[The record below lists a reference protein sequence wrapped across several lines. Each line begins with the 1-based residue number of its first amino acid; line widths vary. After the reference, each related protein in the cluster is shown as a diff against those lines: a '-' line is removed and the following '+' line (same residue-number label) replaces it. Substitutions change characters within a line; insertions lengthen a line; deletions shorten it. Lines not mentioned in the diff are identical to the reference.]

1 MIFYT
6 CRLQRKRLKEQELPQ
21 PSLVKQVIALALIKM
36 LVNTGRRFVYP
47 FAPALCRGLDVPL
60 TAITSIIAASQFTS
74 IMGLFCGPFAERLG
88 YRAMMR
94 YGLALLCIGMLL
106 CAVFPL
112 YGIVFLG
119 LLVASFGKTVFDPAG
134 QAFIGQNVPFQQRG
148 RVIGILEMSW
158 AGSTLIGIP
167 LLGLVIDQ
175 GGLVLSFYLL
185 SLLGLAG
192 WMSIKRIIPADEKN
206 HDSGKVTVQI
216 ISSLKKLIKIRPA
229 AGMLC
234 FGFWISMAND
244 SIFVI
249 YGVWLEQ
256 DFHVSLV
263 TLGFST
269 VAIGAAELCGESLTA
284 LFADRLGLK
293 RAIVLGLILSV
304 LSFLLLPFLG
314 RTLPL
319 ALFGIFMVFLTF
331 EFTMV
336 SSFSLSTELMPEARA
351 TMMAGF
357 YAAAGIGRVIGILAG
372 TFLWKIGGI
381 TVVAWTAAC
390 LTAMGLLSLLWGLY
404 GWKHRENEIN

>member
-1 MIFYT
+1 MIFYMGQ
-6 CRLQRKRLKEQELPQ
+6 LMRKSLKERELSK
-21 PSLVKQVIALALIKM
+21 PSILKQVIALALFKM
-36 LVNTGRRFVYP
+36 LINTGRRFVYP
-47 FAPALCRGLDVPL
+47 FAPTLSRGLDVPL
-60 TAITSIIAASQFTS
+60 AAITTIIAASQFTS
-74 IMGLFCGPFAERLG
+74 ILGLFCGPFAERLG
-88 YRAMMR
+88 YRAMMQ
-94 YGLALLCIGMLL
+94 YGLALLCVGMLL

-175 GGLVLSFYLL
+175 GGLIFSFYLL
-185 SLLGLAG
+185 SLLGLVG
-192 WMSIKRIIPADEKN
+192 WISIKRIIQADEKS

-216 ISSLKKLIKIRPA
+216 VASLKKLIKIRSA
-229 AGMLC
+229 AGMLG

-256 DFHVSLV
+256 DFHVTLV

-293 RAIVLGLILSV
+293 RAIVLGLLLSV
-304 LSFLLLPFLG
+304 LSFLLLPFVG
-314 RTLPL
+314 TTLPL
-319 ALFGIFMVFLTF
+319 ALFGIFMVFLSF

-336 SSFSLSTELMPEARA
+336 TSFSLSTELMPQARA

-357 YAAAGIGRVIGILAG
+357 YATAGIGRVIGILAG
-372 TFLWKIGGI
+372 TALWKIGGI
-381 TVVAWTAAC
+381 TGVAWMAAC
-390 LTAMGLLSLLWGLY
+390 LTTMGLLSFLWGLH
-404 GWKHRENEIN
+404 GWEHKEDEVN

>member
-1 MIFYT
+1 M
-6 CRLQRKRLKEQELPQ
+6 KEKELSK
-21 PSLVKQVIALALIKM
+21 PSILKQVIALALFKM
-36 LVNTGRRFVYP
+36 LINTGRRFVYP
-47 FAPALCRGLDVPL
+47 FAPALSRGLDVPL
-60 TAITSIIAASQFTS
+60 AAITTIIAASQFTS

-88 YRAMMR
+88 YRAMMQ
-94 YGLALLCIGMLL
+94 YGLALLCVGMLL

-175 GGLVLSFYLL
+175 GGLIFSFYLL
-185 SLLGLAG
+185 SLFGLVG
-192 WMSIKRIIPADEKN
+192 WISIKRIIPADEKS
-206 HDSGKVTVQI
+206 HDSGKMTVQI
-216 ISSLKKLIKIRPA
+216 VASLKKLIKIRSA
-229 AGMLC
+229 AGMLG

-249 YGVWLEQ
+249 YGVWLEH
-256 DFHVSLV
+256 DFHVTLV

-293 RAIVLGLILSV
+293 RAIVLGLLLSV
-304 LSFLLLPFLG
+304 LSFLFLPFVG
-314 RTLPL
+314 HTLPL
-319 ALFGIFMVFLTF
+319 ALFGIFMVFLSF

-336 SSFSLSTELMPEARA
+336 TSFSLSTELMPQARA

-357 YAAAGIGRVIGILAG
+357 YATAGIGRVIGILAG
-372 TFLWKIGGI
+372 TTLWKIGGI
-381 TVVAWTAAC
+381 TGVAWMAAC
-390 LTAMGLLSLLWGLY
+390 LTAMGLLSFLWGLH
-404 GWKHRENEIN
+404 GWEHREEGEVN